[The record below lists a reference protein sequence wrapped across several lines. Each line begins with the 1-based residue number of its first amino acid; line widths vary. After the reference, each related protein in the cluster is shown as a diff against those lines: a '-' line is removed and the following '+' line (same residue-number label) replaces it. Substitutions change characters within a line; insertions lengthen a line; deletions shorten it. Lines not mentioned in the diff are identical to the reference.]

1 MDLVIEYYL
10 APQSPWAYLGH
21 QRLQQIAAAA
31 GATIALRPA
40 DFGRIFAGSGGLPLP
55 KRAPQRQAYRLV
67 ELRRFSQQLG
77 LALNPQ
83 PPHFPVPGDDAARLI
98 IAVQQHDGTAAAL
111 AFTGAL
117 MRALWVQDRHI
128 ADPATLA
135 ALLAEQGLAAQ
146 RLTEASA
153 PAVQQ
158 AYEANTERA
167 IALGVFGAPT
177 YVIADELFWGQDR
190 LDFVERCLTDAQLSG

>member
-1 MDLVIEYYL
+1 MSQVIEYYI

-21 QRLQQIAAAA
+21 QRLRDIAAAA
-31 GATIALRPA
+31 GATVELRPA
-40 DFGRIFAGSGGLPLP
+40 DYGRIFAVSGGLPLP

-77 LALNPQ
+77 VALNPQ
-83 PPHFPVPGDDAARLI
+83 PTHFPVPGDDAARLI
-98 IAVQQHDGTAAAL
+98 IAVQQHDGSAAAL
-111 AFTGAL
+111 DFTGAL

-135 ALLAEQGLAAQ
+135 ELLAEQGLPAR
-146 RLTEASA
+146 RLDDARA

-158 AYEANTERA
+158 AYDANTERA
-167 IALGVFGAPT
+167 ITLGVFGAPS
-177 YVIADELFWGQDR
+177 YVVDGELFWGQDR
-190 LDFVERCLTDAQLSG
+190 LAFLQSRLAGTLLPD